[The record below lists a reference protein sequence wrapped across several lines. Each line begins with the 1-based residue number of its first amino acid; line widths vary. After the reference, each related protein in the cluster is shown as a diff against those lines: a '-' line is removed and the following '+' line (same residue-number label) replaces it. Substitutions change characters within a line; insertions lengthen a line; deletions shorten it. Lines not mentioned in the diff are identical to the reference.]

1 MTIKRYSYTLKQ
13 SVRDIPIVMKI
24 SSKLYILRDTKQCY
38 NEFFVNKLYAIA
50 IGILVMKRDVT
61 RFYHFRC
68 ETGIK

>member
-38 NEFFVNKLYAIA
+38 NEFFCK
-50 IGILVMKRDVT
+50 
-61 RFYHFRC
+61 
-68 ETGIK
+68 